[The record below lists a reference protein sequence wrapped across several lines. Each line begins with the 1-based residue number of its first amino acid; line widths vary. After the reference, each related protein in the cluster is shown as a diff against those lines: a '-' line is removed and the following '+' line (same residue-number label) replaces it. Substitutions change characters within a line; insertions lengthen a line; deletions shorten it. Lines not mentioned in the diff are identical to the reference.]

1 MERKNVSFDP
11 VLIVYQIVCIQALYY
26 LFMGTLLGIFHTIFD
41 IQVTLDHFFNPEFVT
56 FDTWGGWTI
65 IFCTFLGALGGAYLL
80 SIVVEKSKK
89 CVDFTFTLYFMH
101 ILICGCYS
109 EEFPLEWEWW
119 LIMVLSSVVMASL
132 GECICSKAE
141 LEDIPLY
148 HPN

>member
-11 VLIVYQIVCIQALYY
+11 VLIVYQIVCIQAFYY

-41 IQVTLDHFFNPEFVT
+41 IQVTLDHFFNAEFVT
-56 FDTWGGWTI
+56 FDTWSGWTI

-101 ILICGCYS
+101 ILICGFYS
-109 EEFPLEWEWW
+109 GEFPLQWEWW

-132 GECICSKAE
+132 GEYICSKAE

-148 HPN
+148 NPS